1 MNGDEPVGLIAGAGR
16 LPFIAAEGIRR
27 AGDRAIVLGIRG
39 SASPELREHADVFAW
54 VGLTRLGAWIRQFRK
69 HGVRRAVM
77 IGGVRKGEMHS
88 RLRVLRNL
96 PDIRSAVVWYRKI
109 RGDKRDNAVLIAV
122 ADELAAEGIELI
134 SSVSYCHEHL
144 ADEGLMTRTAVPK
157 SAVDDVE
164 FGWRVACAS
173 ADQDIGQTVAVREQ
187 DIIAVEAVEGTD
199 EMIRRA
205 GGLCPR
211 RGWTLVKVARSEQDM
226 RFDVP
231 TVGPDTVRLLAENG
245 CVCLVLEAD
254 RTLIVDKGETLA
266 LADEFGLAVLG
277 RSR

>member
-1 MNGDEPVGLIAGAGR
+1 MSGDEPVGLIAGAGR
-16 LPFIAAEGIRR
+16 LPFLAAEGIRR

-39 SASPELREHADVFAW
+39 SASPQLRERADVFAW
-54 VGLTRLGAWIRQFRK
+54 VGLTRLGAWIRQLRK

-96 PDIRSAVVWYRKI
+96 PDIRSAIVWYCKI

-205 GGLCPR
+205 GRLCPR
-211 RGWTLVKVARSEQDM
+211 GGWTLVKVARSEQDM

-231 TVGPDTVRLLAENG
+231 TVGPDTVRLLAGNG
-245 CVCLVLEAD
+245 CVCLVVEAD
-254 RTLIVDKGETLA
+254 RTLIVDKDETLA
-266 LADEFGLAVLG
+266 LADTLGLAVLG
-277 RSR
+277 KSG